1 MSRMAMRARSAF
13 SLLEI
18 IIATAIL
25 AGSAM
30 VLFSLIGLGTKY
42 GSRAEEQ
49 TLALSQAQSVLDE
62 YIVRLSEGEL
72 QEGVSP
78 EGVSGVL
85 NGVPARSYR
94 IEILPVD
101 LAGNSGAS
109 RNSSTP
115 SETRSVLVK
124 VTVTIF
130 NGNGSLPGMESEPL
144 CQLTCL
150 VRRPRLDE
158 PLSEPLSEP
167 MSEPLGEPMRAV
179 YRNVPS
185 QGGRP
190 KAIAIGVRSVA
201 KETSDSHA
209 LRISRRATQLS
220 VRFHAASQLSR
231 NVGEES

>member
-42 GSRAEEQ
+42 GNRAEEQ

-62 YIVRLSEGEL
+62 FIARLSAGEL
-72 QEGVSP
+72 QEGVTP

-94 IEILPVD
+94 IEILPFD

-109 RNSSTP
+109 RNSST
-115 SETRSVLVK
+115 SSDARSVLVK

-158 PLSEPLSEP
+158 LLGEPV
-167 MSEPLGEPMRAV
+167 GEPMRAA
-179 YRNVPS
+179 YRNVPGP
-185 QGGRP
+185 GGTP
-190 KAIAIGVRSVA
+190 KAIALGVRSVA
-201 KETSDSHA
+201 EETSDSHA
-209 LRISRRATQLS
+209 LRTSGRATQLP
-220 VRFHAASQLSR
+220 VRFQAAAQLFR